1 MTNRDYWI
9 YALVGL
15 GVGVNGAITFQI
27 GGRFLFE
34 NGPLA
39 AAATAI
45 GVAIAVCLAFRFTL
59 GWRRTAEVH
68 AVTVAVVM
76 ALPGLFGEAARQLV
90 FGWATGLSPAEAPVF
105 DAVIFFGNGALM
117 TYALI
122 KARRSEDAAQARA
135 Q

>member
-15 GVGVNGAITFQI
+15 SVWVNGAITFHL

-34 NGPLA
+34 NGPLV
-39 AAATAI
+39 TALV
-45 GVAIAVCLAFRFTL
+45 GVAIAVLVCLAFRATM
-59 GWRRTAEVH
+59 GWRKTDAAY
-68 AVTVAVVM
+68 AVTVAILM

-90 FGWATGLSPAEAPVF
+90 FSWATGLKPGEAPVF
-105 DAVIFFGNGALM
+105 DAVIFFGNAVLM

-122 KARRSEDAAQARA
+122 KGRRAA
-135 Q
+135 